1 MENIILIIVL
11 LALVGGAL
19 WYIRR
24 EKRRGKQCIG
34 CPYSGNCPSRSCGS
48 RPEE

>member
-1 MENIILIIVL
+1 MENVILIVVL

-24 EKRRGKQCIG
+24 EKRRGKKCIG
-34 CPYSGNCPSRSCGS
+34 CPYSGSCPSHSCGS
-48 RPEE
+48 RPEQ